1 MAWLVVKWQ
10 AEAPSLL
17 GGVAAPRFVGD
28 WLWCACLSTRGQ
40 TDMRGLA
47 TAGRAFGW
55 SLVACL
61 STGVTTLFCGGW
73 LLIVRARVAPSRCSP
88 QPGVL
93 DESVGVLVHELIP
106 WLILGLFHDGQ

>member
-1 MAWLVVKWQ
+1 MDVVVVKGQ

-17 GGVAAPRFVGD
+17 GGVGAPRFVGG
-28 WLWCACLSTRGQ
+28 WSWWACLSTRGQ

-55 SLVACL
+55 SFFACL
-61 STGVTTLFCGGW
+61 STGVTTPLGGW

-88 QPGVL
+88 SLGPRRVRGV
-93 DESVGVLVHELIP
+93 SS
-106 WLILGLFHDGQ
+106 